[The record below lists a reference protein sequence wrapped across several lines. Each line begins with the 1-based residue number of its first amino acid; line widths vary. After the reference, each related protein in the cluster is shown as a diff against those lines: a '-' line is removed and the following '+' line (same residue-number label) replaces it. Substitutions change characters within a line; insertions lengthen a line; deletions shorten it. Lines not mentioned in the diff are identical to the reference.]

1 MLYVDIPTRSELD
14 GLLAMRSD
22 ASVTLVLKTTANTK
36 DTDKAR
42 IQLGNLLKQAVDQ
55 LESIGVDKRTV
66 AAIEEQ
72 VHDLQDD
79 DDFWQFQA
87 NSLALFITPASLRSF
102 RLPTH
107 LEDMVQVSDRFHV
120 KPLLRAAGFGQHAF
134 VLALEENAVRLIEV
148 TADMPAVE
156 VRVPDMPKDAASF
169 AGTAN
174 VNSRSYAQRK
184 GGGEGQKV
192 LLRAYARRID
202 AVLRP
207 VLAGRHEPLIL
218 AASQPMNGIFRSVC
232 TFGGLAEEGIDT
244 SPATMTAGEIAE
256 AARPILD
263 GLHAALIASVRETFS
278 ARENEGRAT
287 KQIADAARA
296 ATFGAVE
303 TLLIDMDE
311 ALPGLVDETTGAVT
325 FDDAESAGSYGIV
338 DEIAARV
345 LQSGGTVHAVRR
357 KDIPGNGSLAAILRY
372 AV

>member
-14 GLLAMRSD
+14 RLIAARSD
-22 ASVTLVLKTTANTK
+22 ASVSLYLQTTAETQNI
-36 DTDKAR
+36 DQAR
-42 IQLGNLLKQAVDQ
+42 IQVGNLLKEAVTQ
-55 LESIGVDKRTV
+55 LEAVGVQKRIIE
-66 AAIEEQ
+66 AIEDQ

-79 DDFWQFQA
+79 DDFWKFQA
-87 NSLALFITPASLRSF
+87 NSLAILVTPETLRSF

-107 LEDMVQVSDRFHV
+107 LQDMVQVSDRFHL
-120 KPLLRAAGFGQHAF
+120 KPILRAVGVGQHAF
-134 VLALEENAVRLIEV
+134 VLALEENAVRLVEV
-148 TADMPAVE
+148 TGELPAEE

-202 AVLRP
+202 ATLRSVLN
-207 VLAGRHEPLIL
+207 GRHEPLIL
-218 AASQPMNGIFRSVC
+218 AATEPMNAMFRSVC
-232 TFGGLAEEGIDT
+232 SYGHLAEQGIAT
-244 SPATMTAGEIAE
+244 SPARMTPGELAE

-263 GLHAALIASVRETFS
+263 GIHAALLADVRETFS
-278 ARENEGRAT
+278 ARENDGRAT
-287 KQIADAARA
+287 TQVARAARA

-311 ALPGLVDETTGAVT
+311 VVPGSIDETTGEIT
-325 FDDAESAGSYGIV
+325 FDDAASAASYGVV

-345 LQSGGTVHAVRR
+345 LKSGGQVLAVRR
-357 KDIPGNGSLAAILRY
+357 EDIPNGDSLAAILRY
-372 AV
+372 AI

>member
-1 MLYVDIPTRSELD
+1 MLYVDIPTHSELD
-14 GLLAMRSD
+14 NLIARRSA
-22 ASVTLVLKTTANTK
+22 ASVTLVLATSVHTQ

-42 IQLGNLLKQAVDQ
+42 IQLGNLAKTAVEQ
-55 LESIGVDKRTV
+55 LEAVGVDKRTV
-66 AAIEEQ
+66 ASVEEQ
-72 VHDLQDD
+72 IHDLQDD
-79 DDFWQFQA
+79 DDFWKFQA
-87 NSLALFITPASLRSF
+87 NSLVLFVTPTSLRSF

-148 TADMPAVE
+148 SADMPAAE

-169 AGTAN
+169 VGTAN

-202 AVLRP
+202 EVLRP
-207 VLAGRHEPLIL
+207 VLAGRQEPLIL
-218 AASQPMNGIFRSVC
+218 AATQPMNGIFRSVC
-232 TFGGLAEEGIDT
+232 SFGGLVEESIDT
-244 SPATMTAGEIAE
+244 SPATMTPAEIAE

-263 GLHAALIASVRETFS
+263 DLHASMIADVRDTFS

-325 FDDAESAGSYGIV
+325 FDDDASAVSYGII
-338 DEIAARV
+338 DEIAGRV
-345 LQSGGTVHAVRR
+345 IKSGGTVHAVRR
-357 KDIPGNGSLAAILRY
+357 SEIPGEGSLAAILRY